1 MVRRSDH
8 CLPSDSDKFTIK
20 LHSLPSK
27 FPSSLPF
34 VVPRLSLSLS
44 PRSFLSQY
52 TLPRTPSASREASSR
67 LRTRESSFGG
77 AVVYSPAI
85 TITLSVHPRHRVPLN
100 SFRPLRVVPLISPFS
115 SRLVV
120 PSISL
125 LLFLFSPSLR
135 FFVRVIPSP
144 LVFSPP
150 PLLFPDNPVASTTA
164 IPQLFST
171 FLALVAVA
179 AGPRVPSITAYF
191 TGISLLFSL
200 SFVPLFDVRPF
211 YLSAVRH
218 PVGIHFSF
226 RRIFSRTSRLLFHSR
241 NG

>member
-67 LRTRESSFGG
+67 PRTRESSFGG

-85 TITLSVHPRHRVPLN
+85 TITLSVHPRHRVSLN
-100 SFRPLRVVPLISPFS
+100 SFRSLRVVPLISPFS

-150 PLLFPDNPVASTTA
+150 SSFPIILSRR
-164 IPQLFST
+164 PQLFRNCFRP
-171 FLALVAVA
+171 FLLLLRL
-179 AGPRVPSITAYF
+179 PRVPSITAYF

>member
-1 MVRRSDH
+1 M
-8 CLPSDSDKFTIK
+8 
-20 LHSLPSK
+20 
-27 FPSSLPF
+27 
-34 VVPRLSLSLS
+34 
-44 PRSFLSQY
+44 
-52 TLPRTPSASREASSR
+52 
-67 LRTRESSFGG
+67 
-77 AVVYSPAI
+77 VYSPAI
-85 TITLSVHPRHRVPLN
+85 TITLSVHPRHRVSLN

-144 LVFSPP
+144 LVF
-150 PLLFPDNPVASTTA
+150 PLPSSFPIILSRR
-164 IPQLFST
+164 PQLFRNCFRP
-171 FLALVAVA
+171 FLLLLRLPQDLACLPL
-179 AGPRVPSITAYF
+179 PRTSPRF
-191 TGISLLFSL
+191 LFFSHSL
-200 SFVPLFDVRPF
+200 SFLSSMYVPFTSL
-211 YLSAVRH
+211 H